1 MSGEEERECR
11 ESLPPTASKVVDA
24 DAVVRSTESEWVEQG
39 GVPYGVL
46 P

>member
-1 MSGEEERECR
+1 MSGEVEREC
-11 ESLPPTASKVVDA
+11 EGSLPPTASKVDT
-24 DAVVRSTESEWVEQG
+24 DGVVRSTESEWVEQG